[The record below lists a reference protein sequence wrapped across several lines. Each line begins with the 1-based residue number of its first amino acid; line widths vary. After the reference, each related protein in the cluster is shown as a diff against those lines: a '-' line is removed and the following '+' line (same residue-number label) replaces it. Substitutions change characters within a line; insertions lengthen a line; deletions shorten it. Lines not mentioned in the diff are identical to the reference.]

1 MIETFAE
8 WLKDNSS
15 YSPASKSDVISRLK
29 RANRYL
35 ELPNTA
41 DMNYL
46 YNLQQMPEY
55 RGLSVSVRS
64 QIKKSVLMYFDY
76 LRISN

>member
-1 MIETFAE
+1 MIDTFAE
-8 WLKDNSS
+8 WLKANSS
-15 YSPASKSDVISRLK
+15 YSSASKSDVISRLK

-35 ELPNTA
+35 TLPNTA

-46 YNLQQMPEY
+46 YDLQQMPEY
-55 RGLSVSVRS
+55 QVLSVSVRS

-76 LRISN
+76 LRITN

>member
-1 MIETFAE
+1 MIDTFAE
-8 WLKDNSS
+8 WFKDNSS
-15 YSPASKSDVISRLK
+15 YSSASKSDVISRLK

-46 YNLQQMPEY
+46 YDLQQIPEY
-55 RGLSVSVRS
+55 KGLTVSVRS
-64 QIKKSVLMYFDY
+64 QIKKSVLLYFDY
-76 LRISN
+76 LRITD